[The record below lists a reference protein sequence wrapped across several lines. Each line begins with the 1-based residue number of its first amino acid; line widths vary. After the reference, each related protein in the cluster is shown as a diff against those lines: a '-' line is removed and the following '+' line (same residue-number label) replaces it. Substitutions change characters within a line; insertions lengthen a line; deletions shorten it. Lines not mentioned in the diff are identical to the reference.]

1 MGPIHSTLIQVAV
14 GSSSTLLL
22 PPSET
27 RVSLLLTPHPG
38 TNFSVATQPLSA
50 VGGGVNLLSAAGPV
64 LLRREEFG
72 DLVCQAWY
80 AIATTPQTIGVLV
93 AHEDRSV

>member
-1 MGPIHSTLIQVAV
+1 MGPIHSTLIQVDV

-27 RVSLLLTPHPG
+27 RVSLLLTPSPA
-38 TNFSVATQPLSA
+38 TNYSVATQPLVA
-50 VGGGVNLLSAAGPV
+50 VGDGINLLTAAGPV

-80 AIATTPQTIGVLV
+80 AIATTPDRIGVLV

>member
-1 MGPIHSTLIQVAV
+1 MGPIHSTLIQVNV
-14 GSSSTLLL
+14 GSTATLLL

-27 RVSLLLTPHPG
+27 RVALLLTPHPA
-38 TNFSVATQPLSA
+38 TAYSVATQELAA
-50 VGGGVNLLSAAGPV
+50 VGDGINLLAAAGPV

-80 AIATTPQTIGVLV
+80 AIATTPSKIGVLV